1 MKSNLAVLSSDNKTI
16 QFIKNNNL
24 EDLCNLY
31 ANSSRNIDDAKL
43 FSENHGF
50 EKYYGSY
57 EDLIEDINIEY
68 IINFLPTGIKFEY
81 TYLALKKNKKIISN
95 YPIFSNKN
103 ELTGYQDLKDLGII
117 SNLFL
122 VDNQSFQ
129 NFYNDSKDKKFVSY
143 LLTFK
148 QDQYNNLSSQDI
160 LFELTPDL
168 FFFIDQYKHLKP
180 SFKSLIL
187 KKNKITQKIS
197 YLSCVINFE
206 KEKTLQIILDNG
218 DPKNSHYCE
227 YFSSNSIFSGDLVYN
242 KDELFKFIQK
252 KPFDNR
258 SDFQY
263 YPFKL
268 FQEVLINE

>member
-24 EDLCNLY
+24 KDLCNLY
-31 ANSSRNIDDAKL
+31 ANSSRNTDDAKL
-43 FSENHGF
+43 FSENHDF
-50 EKYYGSY
+50 ERYYGSY
-57 EDLIEDINIEY
+57 EDLIEDNKIEY

-81 TYLALKKNKKIISN
+81 TFLALKKNKRIISN
-95 YPIFSNKN
+95 YPIISNKN
-103 ELTGYQDLKDLGII
+103 ELDGYQELKDLGLM

-122 VDNQSFQ
+122 VDDQNFK
-129 NFYNDSKDKKFVSY
+129 NFYNVSKDKKFVSY

-160 LFELTPDL
+160 LFDLTPDL
-168 FFFIDQYKHLKP
+168 FFFIDQYKQFNP
-180 SFKSLIL
+180 SIKSWMI

-197 YLSCVINFE
+197 FLSCVIDFE
-206 KEKTLQIILDNG
+206 KKKILQIILDNG
-218 DPKNSHYCE
+218 DPENSHYCE
-227 YFSSNSIFSGDLVYN
+227 YISSNSIISEDLFN
-242 KDELFKFIQK
+242 KDELFKFIGK
-252 KPFDNR
+252 KSFDNR

>member
-16 QFIKNNNL
+16 QFIRNNNL

-31 ANSSRNIDDAKL
+31 ANSSRNTDDAKL

-57 EDLIEDINIEY
+57 EDLIEDSNIGY
-68 IINFLPTGIKFEY
+68 IVNFLPTGIKFEY

-95 YPIFSNKN
+95 YPIISNKN
-103 ELTGYQDLKDLGII
+103 ELEGYQELKNLGLMP
-117 SNLFL
+117 NLFL
-122 VDNQSFQ
+122 VDDQNFK
-129 NFYNDSKDKKFVSY
+129 NFYNNSKDKKFVSY

-148 QDQYNNLSSQDI
+148 QDHYNNLSSQDI
-160 LFELTPDL
+160 LFDLTPDL
-168 FFFIDQYKHLKP
+168 FFFIDQYSQFKP
-180 SFKSLIL
+180 SIKSLII
-187 KKNKITQKIS
+187 KKDKITQKIS
-197 YLSCVINFE
+197 FLSCVIDFE
-206 KEKTLQIILDNG
+206 KKKILQIILDNG
-218 DPKNSHYCE
+218 DPENSHYCE
-227 YFSSNSIFSGDLVYN
+227 YFASKSIISEDLFN
-242 KDELFKFIQK
+242 KDELFKFIGK
-252 KPFDNR
+252 KSFDNR

>member
-24 EDLCNLY
+24 QDLCNLY
-31 ANSSRNIDDAKL
+31 ANSSRNTDDAKI

-57 EDLIEDINIEY
+57 EDLIEDSNIEY
-68 IINFLPTGIKFEY
+68 IVNFLPTGIKFEY
-81 TYLALKKNKKIISN
+81 TYLALKKNKKIITN
-95 YPIFSNKN
+95 YPIISNQN
-103 ELTGYQDLKDLGII
+103 ELTSYQDLKDLGLM

-122 VDNQSFQ
+122 VDDQ
-129 NFYNDSKDKKFVSY
+129 NFKKFFNDSKNKKFVSY

-160 LFELTPDL
+160 LFDLTPDL
-168 FFFIDQYKHLKP
+168 FFFIDQYKQFKP
-180 SFKSLIL
+180 AFKSFII
-187 KKNKITQKIS
+187 KTDKITKKIS
-197 YLSCVINFE
+197 FLSCVIDFE
-206 KEKTLQIILDNG
+206 KEKILQIILDNG

-227 YFSSNSIFSGDLVYN
+227 YFSSNSIISEDLVN
-242 KDELFKFIQK
+242 KDELFQFIKK

>member
-24 EDLCNLY
+24 QDLCNLY
-31 ANSSRNIDDAKL
+31 ANSSRNTDDAKL

-57 EDLIEDINIEY
+57 EDLIEDSNIEY
-68 IINFLPTGIKFEY
+68 IVNFLPTGIKFEY
-81 TYLALKKNKKIISN
+81 IYLALKKNKKIISN
-95 YPIFSNKN
+95 YPIISNKN
-103 ELTGYQDLKDLGII
+103 ELSGYQELKDLGIM

-122 VDNQSFQ
+122 VDDQSFQ

-160 LFELTPDL
+160 LFDLTPDL
-168 FFFIDQYKHLKP
+168 FFFIDQYKQLKP
-180 SFKSLIL
+180 SFKSSII
-187 KKNKITQKIS
+187 KTDKITKKIS
-197 YLSCVINFE
+197 FLSCVIDFG
-206 KEKTLQIILDNG
+206 KEKILQIILDNG

-227 YFSSNSIFSGDLVYN
+227 YFSSNSIISKDLVN
-242 KDELFKFIQK
+242 KNELFKFIQK

-268 FQEVLINE
+268 FQEVLKNE

>member
-43 FSENHGF
+43 FSENYGF

-57 EDLIEDINIEY
+57 EDLIEDSNIEF
-68 IINFLPTGIKFEY
+68 IVNFLPTGIKFEY
-81 TYLALKKNKKIISN
+81 TYLALKKNKKIISS
-95 YPIFSNKN
+95 YPIISNKN
-103 ELTGYQDLKDLGII
+103 DLDGYQELKDLKLV

-122 VDNQSFQ
+122 VDDQNFK
-129 NFYNDSKDKKFVSY
+129 NFYNESKDKKFVSY

-148 QDQYNNLSSQDI
+148 QDHYNNLSSQDI
-160 LFELTPDL
+160 LFDLTPDL
-168 FFFIDQYKHLKP
+168 FFFIDQYNQFTP
-180 SFKSLIL
+180 SIKSLMI
-187 KKNKITQKIS
+187 KKDKITQKIS
-197 YLSCVINFE
+197 FLSCVIDFE
-206 KEKTLQIILDNG
+206 KKKTLQIILDNG
-218 DPKNSHYCE
+218 DPENSHYCE
-227 YFSSNSIFSGDLVYN
+227 YFASNSIISEDLFN
-242 KDELFKFIQK
+242 KDDLLKFIGK
-252 KPFDNR
+252 KSFDNR

>member
-1 MKSNLAVLSSDNKTI
+1 MKSNLAVLSSDKKTI

-24 EDLCNLY
+24 KDLCNLY
-31 ANSSRNIDDAKL
+31 ANSSRNIDDAKF

-57 EDLIEDINIEY
+57 EDLIEDSNIEY

-81 TYLALKKNKKIISN
+81 TFLALKKNKKIISN

-103 ELTGYQDLKDLGII
+103 ELEGFQELKNLGLIP
-117 SNLFL
+117 NLFL
-122 VDNQSFQ
+122 VDDQNFQ

-143 LLTFK
+143 VLTFK
-148 QDQYNNLSSQDI
+148 QDQYNNLSGHDI
-160 LFELTPDL
+160 LFDLTPDL
-168 FFFIDQYKHLKP
+168 FFFIYQHSLFKP
-180 SFKSLIL
+180 SVKSLIN
-187 KKNKITQKIS
+187 KKDKITQKIS
-197 YLSCVINFE
+197 FLSCVINFE
-206 KEKTLQIILDNG
+206 KKKFLQIILDNG
-218 DPKNSHYCE
+218 DPENSHYCE
-227 YFSSNSIFSGDLVYN
+227 YFVSNSIISKELYN
-242 KDELFKFIQK
+242 KDELFKFIEK

>member
-16 QFIKNNNL
+16 QFIENSNL

-31 ANSSRNIDDAKL
+31 ANSSRNTDDAKL

-57 EDLIEDINIEY
+57 EDLIEDNNVEY

-81 TYLALKKNKKIISN
+81 IYLALKKNKKIISN
-95 YPIFSNKN
+95 YPIISNKN
-103 ELTGYQDLKDLGII
+103 ELSGYQELKDLGNM

-122 VDNQSFQ
+122 VDDQNFQ

-160 LFELTPDL
+160 LFDLTPDL
-168 FFFIDQYKHLKP
+168 FFFIDQHNHLKP
-180 SFKSLIL
+180 SIKSLMI
-187 KKNKITQKIS
+187 KRNKITKKIS
-197 YLSCVINFE
+197 FLSCVIDFE
-206 KEKTLQIILDNG
+206 KKKILSIILDNG
-218 DPKNSHYCE
+218 DPDNSHYGK
-227 YFSSNSIFSGDLVYN
+227 YLSSNSIISEDLYN
-242 KDELFKFIQK
+242 KEELFKFIGK
-252 KPFDNR
+252 KSFDNR

>member
-24 EDLCNLY
+24 QDLCNLY
-31 ANSSRNIDDAKL
+31 ANSSRNIDDAKI
-43 FSENHGF
+43 FRENHGF

-57 EDLIEDINIEY
+57 EDLIEDSSIEY
-68 IINFLPTGIKFEY
+68 IVNFLPTGIKFEY
-81 TYLALKKNKKIISN
+81 TYLALKKNKKIITN
-95 YPIFSNKN
+95 YPIISNQN
-103 ELTGYQDLKDLGII
+103 ELTSYQELKDLDLM

-122 VDNQSFQ
+122 IDDQ
-129 NFYNDSKDKKFVSY
+129 NFKKFYNDSKNKKFISY

-160 LFELTPDL
+160 LFDLTPDL
-168 FFFIDQYKHLKP
+168 FFFINQYKQLKP
-180 SFKSLIL
+180 TFKSLVI
-187 KKNKITQKIS
+187 KTDKITKKIS
-197 YLSCVINFE
+197 FLSCVIDFE
-206 KEKTLQIILDNG
+206 KEKILQIILDNG

-227 YFSSNSIFSGDLVYN
+227 LFSSNSIILEDLVN
-242 KDELFKFIQK
+242 KDELFQFINK

>member
-24 EDLCNLY
+24 QDLCNLY
-31 ANSSRNIDDAKL
+31 ANSSRNTDDAKI

-57 EDLIEDINIEY
+57 EDLIEDDNIEY
-68 IINFLPTGIKFEY
+68 IVNFLPTGIKFEY
-81 TYLALKKNKKIISN
+81 TYLALKKNKKIITN
-95 YPIFSNKN
+95 YPIISNQN
-103 ELTGYQDLKDLGII
+103 ELTSYQELKDLGSM

-122 VDNQSFQ
+122 VDDQ
-129 NFYNDSKDKKFVSY
+129 NFKKFYNDSKDKKFISY
-143 LLTFK
+143 ILTFK

-160 LFELTPDL
+160 LFDLTPDL
-168 FFFIDQYKHLKP
+168 FFFMDQNKQLKP
-180 SFKSLIL
+180 SIKSLII
-187 KKNKITQKIS
+187 KKDKITQKIS
-197 YLSCVINFE
+197 FLSCEIDFE
-206 KEKTLQIILDNG
+206 KKKILQIILDNG

-227 YFSSNSIFSGDLVYN
+227 YISSNSFISEDLFN
-242 KDELFKFIQK
+242 KDELFKFIGK
-252 KPFDNR
+252 KSFDNR

>member
-24 EDLCNLY
+24 QDLCNLY
-31 ANSSRNIDDAKL
+31 ANSSRNIDDAKI

-57 EDLIEDINIEY
+57 EDLIKDDNIEY
-68 IINFLPTGIKFEY
+68 IVNFLPTGIKFEY
-81 TYLALKKNKKIISN
+81 TYLALKKNKKIITN
-95 YPIFSNKN
+95 YPIISNQN
-103 ELTGYQDLKDLGII
+103 ELTGYQELKDIGSI

-122 VDNQSFQ
+122 VDDQ
-129 NFYNDSKDKKFVSY
+129 NFKKFYNDSKDKKFISY
-143 LLTFK
+143 ILTFK

-160 LFELTPDL
+160 LFDLTPDL
-168 FFFIDQYKHLKP
+168 FFFMDQNKQLKP
-180 SFKSLIL
+180 SIKSLII
-187 KKNKITQKIS
+187 KKDKITQKIS
-197 YLSCVINFE
+197 FLFCVIDFE
-206 KEKTLQIILDNG
+206 NKKILQIILDNG

-227 YFSSNSIFSGDLVYN
+227 YFSSNSVILEDLDN
-242 KDELFKFIQK
+242 KEELFKFIQK

>member
-16 QFIKNNNL
+16 KFIKNNNL

-31 ANSSRNIDDAKL
+31 ANSSRNTDDAKL
-43 FSENHGF
+43 FSENYGF

-57 EDLIEDINIEY
+57 EDLIEDSNIEY
-68 IINFLPTGIKFEY
+68 IVNFLPTGIKFEY

-95 YPIFSNKN
+95 YPIISNKN
-103 ELTGYQDLKDLGII
+103 ELEGYQELKDLELMP
-117 SNLFL
+117 NLFL
-122 VDNQSFQ
+122 IDDKNFK
-129 NFYNDSKDKKFVSY
+129 NFYNDSKNKKFVSY

-160 LFELTPDL
+160 LFDLTPDL
-168 FFFIDQYKHLKP
+168 FFYIDQHKQLKP
-180 SFKSLIL
+180 SFKSLII
-187 KKNKITQKIS
+187 KTDKITKKIS
-197 YLSCVINFE
+197 FLSCVIDFE
-206 KEKTLQIILDNG
+206 KEKILQIILDNG

-227 YFSSNSIFSGDLVYN
+227 YYSSNSIILEDLVN

-258 SDFQY
+258 TDFQY

>member
-24 EDLCNLY
+24 QDLCNLY
-31 ANSSRNIDDAKL
+31 ANSSRNTDDAKF

-57 EDLIEDINIEY
+57 EDLIEDSNIEY
-68 IINFLPTGIKFEY
+68 IANFLPTGIKFEY
-81 TYLALKKNKKIISN
+81 TYLALKKNKKIITN
-95 YPIFSNKN
+95 YPIISNQN
-103 ELTGYQDLKDLGII
+103 ELTSYQELKDLGLMT
-117 SNLFL
+117 NLFL
-122 VDNQSFQ
+122 IDDQ
-129 NFYNDSKDKKFVSY
+129 NFKKFYDDSKNKKFVSY
-143 LLTFK
+143 FLTFK

-160 LFELTPDL
+160 LFDLTPDL
-168 FFFIDQYKHLKP
+168 FFFMDQNKQLKP
-180 SFKSLIL
+180 SIKSLII
-187 KKNKITQKIS
+187 KKDKITQKIS
-197 YLSCVINFE
+197 FLSCVIDFE
-206 KEKTLQIILDNG
+206 KKKILQIILDNG
-218 DPKNSHYCE
+218 DPKNSHYCK
-227 YFSSNSIFSGDLVYN
+227 YFSSNTVILEDLDN
-242 KDELFKFIQK
+242 KEELFKFIQK

>member
-31 ANSSRNIDDAKL
+31 ANSSRNTDDAKL

-57 EDLIEDINIEY
+57 EDLIEDSNIEY
-68 IINFLPTGIKFEY
+68 IVNFLPTGIKFEY

-95 YPIFSNKN
+95 YPIISNKN
-103 ELTGYQDLKDLGII
+103 ELEGYQELKNLGLMP
-117 SNLFL
+117 NLFL
-122 VDNQSFQ
+122 VDDQ
-129 NFYNDSKDKKFVSY
+129 NYKSFYNDSKDKKFVSY

-160 LFELTPDL
+160 LFDLTPDL
-168 FFFIDQYKHLKP
+168 FFFIDQFSQFKP
-180 SFKSLIL
+180 SIKSLII
-187 KKNKITQKIS
+187 KKDKITQKIS
-197 YLSCVINFE
+197 FLSCVIDFE
-206 KEKTLQIILDNG
+206 KKKILQIILDNG
-218 DPKNSHYCE
+218 DPENSHYFE
-227 YFSSNSIFSGDLVYN
+227 YFASNSIISEDLFN
-242 KDELFKFIQK
+242 KDELLKFIEK
-252 KPFDNR
+252 KSFDNR

>member
-24 EDLCNLY
+24 QDLCNLY
-31 ANSSRNIDDAKL
+31 ANSSRNTDVAKI
-43 FSENHGF
+43 FSENYGF

-57 EDLIEDINIEY
+57 EDLIEDDNIEY
-68 IINFLPTGIKFEY
+68 IVNFLPTGIKFEY
-81 TYLALKKNKKIISN
+81 TYLALKKNKKIITN
-95 YPIFSNKN
+95 YPIISNQN
-103 ELTGYQDLKDLGII
+103 ELTDYQELKDLGSM

-122 VDNQSFQ
+122 VDDQ
-129 NFYNDSKDKKFVSY
+129 NFKKFYNDSKDKKIISY
-143 LLTFK
+143 ILTFK

-160 LFELTPDL
+160 LFDLTPDL
-168 FFFIDQYKHLKP
+168 FFFMDQNKQLKP
-180 SFKSLIL
+180 SIKSLII
-187 KKNKITQKIS
+187 KKDKITQKIS
-197 YLSCVINFE
+197 FLSCEIDFE
-206 KEKTLQIILDNG
+206 KKKILQIILDNG

-227 YFSSNSIFSGDLVYN
+227 YFSSNSVILDNLYN

>member
-16 QFIKNNNL
+16 QFIKSNDL

-31 ANSSRNIDDAKL
+31 ANSSRNTDDARV
-43 FSENHGF
+43 FSEIHNF

-57 EDLIEDINIEY
+57 EDLIEDNNIEY
-68 IINFLPTGIKFEY
+68 IVNFLPTGIKFEY
-81 TYLALKKNKKIISN
+81 TYLALKKDKKIISN
-95 YPIFSNKN
+95 YPIISNKN
-103 ELTGYQDLKDLGII
+103 ELAGYQELKDLGLI

-122 VDNQSFQ
+122 VDDQSFK
-129 NFYNDSKDKKFVSY
+129 NFYNDSKDKNFISY

-148 QDQYNNLSSQDI
+148 KDQYNNLSSQDI
-160 LFELTPDL
+160 LFDLTPDL
-168 FFFIDQYKHLKP
+168 FFFIDQNKQLKP
-180 SFKSLIL
+180 SFKSLIV
-187 KKNKITQKIS
+187 KKDKITQKIS
-197 YLSCVINFE
+197 FLSCVIDFE
-206 KEKTLQIILDNG
+206 EKKTLQIILDNG
-218 DPKNSHYCE
+218 DPKNSHFCE
-227 YFSSNSIFSGDLVYN
+227 YFSSKSIILGDLAN
-242 KDELFKFIQK
+242 KEELFKFIQK

>member
-24 EDLCNLY
+24 QDLCNLY
-31 ANSSRNIDDAKL
+31 ANSSRNTDDAKI

-57 EDLIEDINIEY
+57 EDLIEDDNIEY
-68 IINFLPTGIKFEY
+68 IVNFLPTGIKFEY
-81 TYLALKKNKKIISN
+81 TYLALKKNKKIITN
-95 YPIFSNKN
+95 YPIISNQN
-103 ELTGYQDLKDLGII
+103 ELMGYQELKDLGSM

-122 VDNQSFQ
+122 VDDQ
-129 NFYNDSKDKKFVSY
+129 NFKKFYNDSKDKKFISY
-143 LLTFK
+143 ILTFK

-160 LFELTPDL
+160 LFDLAPDL
-168 FFFIDQYKHLKP
+168 FFFIDQYKQLKP
-180 SFKSLIL
+180 VFKSLKI
-187 KKNKITQKIS
+187 KTDKITKKIS
-197 YLSCVINFE
+197 FLSCMIDFE
-206 KEKTLQIILDNG
+206 KEKILQIILDNG

-227 YFSSNSIFSGDLVYN
+227 FFSSNSTISEDLVN
-242 KDELFKFIQK
+242 KDELFQFIKK

>member
-31 ANSSRNIDDAKL
+31 ANSSRNTDDAKL

-57 EDLIEDINIEY
+57 EDLIEDSNIEY

-95 YPIFSNKN
+95 YPIISNKN
-103 ELTGYQDLKDLGII
+103 ELEGYQELKNLGLM

-122 VDNQSFQ
+122 VDDQNFK

-160 LFELTPDL
+160 LFDLTPDL
-168 FFFIDQYKHLKP
+168 FFFIDQYNQFKP
-180 SFKSLIL
+180 SIKSLMI
-187 KKNKITQKIS
+187 KKDKITQKIS
-197 YLSCVINFE
+197 FF
-206 KEKTLQIILDNG
+206 ILCD
-218 DPKNSHYCE
+218 
-227 YFSSNSIFSGDLVYN
+227 
-242 KDELFKFIQK
+242 
-252 KPFDNR
+252 
-258 SDFQY
+258 
-263 YPFKL
+263 
-268 FQEVLINE
+268 

>member
-16 QFIKNNNL
+16 KFIKNNNL
-24 EDLCNLY
+24 EDFCNLY
-31 ANSSRNIDDAKL
+31 ANSSRNTDDAKF

-50 EKYYGSY
+50 KKYYGSY
-57 EDLIEDINIEY
+57 EDLIEDNDIEY
-68 IINFLPTGIKFEY
+68 IVNFLPTGIKFEY

-95 YPIFSNKN
+95 YPIISNKN
-103 ELTGYQDLKDLGII
+103 ELAGYQELKDFGLM

-122 VDNQSFQ
+122 IDDQSFK
-129 NFYNDSKDKKFVSY
+129 NFYNESKNKIFITY

-160 LFELTPDL
+160 LFDLTPDL
-168 FFFIDQYKHLKP
+168 FFFIDQYKQLKP
-180 SFKSLIL
+180 SFKSLIV
-187 KKNKITQKIS
+187 KKDKITQKVS
-197 YLSCVINFE
+197 FLSCVIDFE
-206 KEKTLQIILDNG
+206 KKKILQIILDNG
-218 DPKNSHYCE
+218 DPKNSHYCD
-227 YFSSNSIFSGDLVYN
+227 YFTSKSIISEDLLN
-242 KDELFKFIQK
+242 KNELFNFINK
-252 KPFDNR
+252 KSFDNR

>member
-24 EDLCNLY
+24 GDLCNLY
-31 ANSSRNIDDAKL
+31 ANCSRNTDDARL

-57 EDLIEDINIEY
+57 EDLIEDNNIEY
-68 IINFLPTGIKFEY
+68 IVNFLPTGIKFEY
-81 TYLALKKNKKIISN
+81 TYLALKRDKKIITN
-95 YPIFSNKN
+95 YPIISNKN
-103 ELTGYQDLKDLGII
+103 ELTSYQDLKDLGLI
-117 SNLFL
+117 SNLFM
-122 VDNQSFQ
+122 VDDQ
-129 NFYNDSKDKKFVSY
+129 NFNKFYNDSKDRKFISY

-148 QDQYNNLSSQDI
+148 KDQYNNLSSQDI
-160 LFELTPDL
+160 LFDLTPDL
-168 FFFIDQYKHLKP
+168 FFFIYKYRQLKP
-180 SFKSLIL
+180 SFKSLNI
-187 KKNKITQKIS
+187 KKDKITQKIS
-197 YLSCVINFE
+197 FLSCVIDFE
-206 KEKTLQIILDNG
+206 KEKILQIILDNG

-227 YFSSNSIFSGDLVYN
+227 YFSSNSTILEDLVN

-258 SDFQY
+258 PDFQY

>member
-24 EDLCNLY
+24 QDLCNLY
-31 ANSSRNIDDAKL
+31 ANSSRNTDDAKL

-57 EDLIEDINIEY
+57 EDLIEDSNIEY

-81 TYLALKKNKKIISN
+81 TYLALKKNIKIITNYPIISN
-95 YPIFSNKN
+95 QN
-103 ELTGYQDLKDLGII
+103 ELTSYQELKDLGLM

-122 VDNQSFQ
+122 VDDQ
-129 NFYNDSKDKKFVSY
+129 NFKKFFNDSKNKKFVSY

-148 QDQYNNLSSQDI
+148 QNEYNNLSSQDI
-160 LFELTPDL
+160 LFDLTPDL
-168 FFFIDQYKHLKP
+168 FFFIHQYKQLKP
-180 SFKSLIL
+180 SFKSLII
-187 KKNKITQKIS
+187 KTDKITKKIS
-197 YLSCVINFE
+197 FLSCVIDFE
-206 KEKTLQIILDNG
+206 KEKILQIILDNG
-218 DPKNSHYCE
+218 DPKNLHYCE
-227 YFSSNSIFSGDLVYN
+227 HFSSNSFISEDLVN
-242 KDELFKFIQK
+242 KNELFQFIEK